1 LNIQLI
7 NYSGLNDY
15 EFEVSEI
22 SKLSKPMSFEEYDLN
37 IIDLRSNYIWR
48 NKNPY
53 TTSQIINVINDFNS
67 LKNLINRTEKSNI
80 LLVLP
85 GNLDFKANYNS
96 HVNEYEKSIKLK
108 DMMKNFN
115 NLLKEIHGLN
125 NLTFLYEST
134 RTKLDGETLS
144 SDFIIEPNRNLTTH
158 IKSNKSE
165 RIVSISKDNLY
176 VSTLNIKDNPKL
188 TVFLEQIGLI
198 DDQIVVPE
206 WLEETDYFDDAE
218 KKELINK
225 NKNKIEKLDV
235 EIDDATHKLEENNRY
250 KSILYSSG
258 DDLVSI
264 IREILEEILEID
276 LTDFEDEFNEDLRFN
291 YKNDIYIIEIKGN
304 NKGIRLNNITQ
315 LHNHTITFIE
325 DNNENETDKIEYDNI
340 YSLLIMTPQR
350 MKPLNQRDDVDEDII
365 EDAKHKYDALII
377 RSKDLL
383 KSFEKIQNH
392 EMDQDE
398 FVELIQKKGLFNK

>member
-1 LNIQLI
+1 
-7 NYSGLNDY
+7 
-15 EFEVSEI
+15 
-22 SKLSKPMSFEEYDLN
+22 MSFDEYDLN
-37 IIDLRSNYIWR
+37 IIDLRSNNIWR
-48 NKNPY
+48 NKNPH
-53 TTSQIINVINDFNS
+53 TTSQTINVINDFNS
-67 LKNLINRTEKSNI
+67 LKTLINRAEKSFI
-80 LLVLP
+80 LLILP
-85 GNLDFKANYNS
+85 ENLNFKTDYN
-96 HVNEYEKSIKLK
+96 HHIDDYQKSIYLK
-108 DMMKNFN
+108 DMLKNFN
-115 NLLKEIHGLN
+115 NLLRELHGLK

-144 SDFIIEPNRNLTTH
+144 SDFIIEPNKNLTTH

-165 RIVSISKDNLY
+165 RIVSISRDNLY
-176 VSTLNIKDNPKL
+176 VTTLNIKDNPKL
-188 TVFLEQIGLI
+188 TAYLKKIDLI
-198 DDQIVVPE
+198 KDEIVAPK
-206 WLEETDYFDDAE
+206 WLEEIDYFDDAE
-218 KKELINK
+218 KKELINE
-225 NKNKIEKLDV
+225 NNNKIENLNT
-235 EIDDATHKLEENNRY
+235 EIETATYKLEENNRY

-264 IREILEEILEID
+264 VREILEEILEID
-276 LTDFEDEFNEDLRFN
+276 LTDFEDDFNEDLRFK

-325 DNNENETDKIEYDNI
+325 DNKENETDKIEYDNI

-365 EDAKHKYDALII
+365 EDAKHKYDTLII

-383 KSFEKIQNH
+383 KSFERIQNH
-392 EMDQDE
+392 EMDQDK